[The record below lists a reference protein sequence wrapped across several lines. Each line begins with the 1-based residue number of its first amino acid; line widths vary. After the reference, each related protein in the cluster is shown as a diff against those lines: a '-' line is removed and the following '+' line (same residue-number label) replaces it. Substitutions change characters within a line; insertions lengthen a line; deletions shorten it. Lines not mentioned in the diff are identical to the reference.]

1 MKKFYQFRDEQ
12 RKELE
17 QHDFYSL
24 ISSDCIALKDKLLFA
39 PVMAHFIMN
48 FRDMNKWVIR
58 FDNNDNEYKS
68 VINGGT
74 IEDETHSRLFLEDW
88 RKLYIDDKLNW
99 KASDVIYW
107 LFISREMECFRKFGI
122 DFMRLCVDD
131 GGDPILRYSH
141 SE

>member
-1 MKKFYQFRDEQ
+1 
-12 RKELE
+12 
-17 QHDFYSL
+17 
-24 ISSDCIALKDKLLFA
+24 
-39 PVMAHFIMN
+39 
-48 FRDMNKWVIR
+48 MNKWVIR
-58 FDNNDNEYKS
+58 FDNNDNEYKA

-107 LFISREMECFRKFGI
+107 LFISQKMECFRKFGI

-131 GGDPILRYSH
+131 GGDQYFVMLIPSQEKLAVIYSFQKLVLLLIRLPIN
-141 SE
+141 